1 MKREIYK
8 NGPIIAV
15 IPIYRDFLVYKERIY
30 KSNDVN
36 IYLYRNHK
44 NSLENTQLK

>member
-30 KSNDVN
+30 KSNDESEKLSGSHA
-36 IYLYRNHK
+36 IK
-44 NSLENTQLK
+44 IIGWG